1 MRGVPRGECAEYRA
15 ANARSTTQ
23 RRKAAVY
30 EGIFFAGFGGQGIIL
45 AGRIICLAAMGEG
58 KHVSHIPSY
67 GAEMRGGT
75 ANCSVIVSDEE
86 IASPLVPRPSICVVM
101 NKPSL
106 LKFEGIVRPGGLLIW
121 NESLIDPAPSR
132 GDIEILA
139 VKANGIAES
148 AGSYKAANMVMLGAL
163 LKRKPAVASMEAVL
177 GVLGEAVSARNRQ
190 LNEVN
195 RKALAGGYERA

>member
-1 MRGVPRGECAEYRA
+1 ML
-15 ANARSTTQ
+15 
-23 RRKAAVY
+23 Y

-45 AGRIICLAAMGEG
+45 AGKIVCLAAMEEG
-58 KHVSHIPSY
+58 KFVSHIPSY

-75 ANCSVIVSDEE
+75 ANCSVVVSDEE

-106 LKFEGIVRPGGLLIW
+106 LKFEQDVRPGGIVLW
-121 NESLIDPAPSR
+121 NQSLIDIAPER
-132 GDIEILA
+132 TDIEVLP
-139 VKANGIAES
+139 VRANEIAEK
-148 AGSYKAANMVMLGAL
+148 AGSYKAANMAMLGAL
-163 LKRKPAVASMEAVL
+163 LKKKPAVTTMEAVL
-177 GVLGEAVSARNRQ
+177 GVLNDAVSARHRE